1 MKKTVAAVLSILLVI
16 FSLPIYALASTAEF
30 TDVKKGSWYYDAVIY
45 AKENGIMDGVSNNEF
60 APKDAMT
67 RASFVTV
74 LWAIAGKPDDS
85 PCAEFC
91 DVPENA
97 WYADAVNWAYENGIA
112 AGTGEDTFTPERPL
126 RRAEA
131 CTMLVKYND
140 TKGGLLLYKLNPQE
154 FADVQDIPEW
164 ARDAVTKC
172 RRAELISG
180 VGGNTFAPKKT
191 LTRAE
196 AAVMLSEFIRPK
208 GFLFLGN
215 SLTYYYDPQ
224 IYFAELC
231 DIFCVSNNSML
242 WAHPSVYLSALAE
255 GLDYE
260 TEFIEKLET
269 ADAVIMQEGTGT
281 DWLNDDSHKNA
292 VLEIMGAYKNN
303 KLTYIRFTEYDIW
316 NYQPMNFIEG
326 TDDIFSGY
334 AHDYLLMRYPELYQ
348 YWDLHLD
355 DGYSHP
361 TETYAFLI
369 ALTCFVSV
377 FNECDFEIKYEDL
390 SESTRA
396 TLIDEEHYNA
406 LWDAAIFARN
416 ISVYS
421 NN

>member
-1 MKKTVAAVLSILLVI
+1 MKRSISILLSLLLMLS
-16 FSLPIYALASTAEF
+16 SLPVFASAEDVEF
-30 TDVKKGSWYYDAVIY
+30 TDVKEGSWYYDAVMY
-45 AKENGIMDGVSNNEF
+45 TKENGIMDGVSNSEF
-60 APKDAMT
+60 APKDVMT

-74 LWAIAGKPDDS
+74 LWAIAGKPDDAPS
-85 PCAEFC
+85 AGFS

-97 WYADAVNWAYENGIA
+97 WYANAVNWAYANGVA
-112 AGTGEDTFTPERPL
+112 AGAGNDTFTPDRPL
-126 RRAEA
+126 NRAEA

-140 TKGGLLLYKLNPQE
+140 TNGGLLLYKLDPQE
-154 FADVQDIPEW
+154 FGDVADIPEW

-180 VGGNTFAPKKT
+180 VGGNTFAPKKQM
-191 LTRAE
+191 TRAE
-196 AAVMLSEFIRPK
+196 AAVMLTEFIRPK

-231 DIFCVSNNSML
+231 DIFFIPNNSML
-242 WAHPSVYLSALAE
+242 WAHPSVYLWAIAE

-260 TEFIEKLET
+260 TEFIEKLAA

-281 DWLNDDSHKNA
+281 DWKYDDSHKNA
-292 VLEIMGAYKNN
+292 VLDIMSAYKDN

-316 NYQPMNFIEG
+316 NYQPMNFIDG

-334 AHDYLLMRYPELYQ
+334 AHDYLLMRYPELFE

-377 FNECDFEIKYEDL
+377 FDECDFEVKYEDL

-396 TLIDEEHYNA
+396 ALIDEEHYNA

-416 ISVYS
+416 ITTYS
-421 NN
+421 GN